1 VAVGGHWDESVGGTV
16 VWVRRRLWQLWP
28 DRNPLRRR
36 CDRVEAAIVAG
47 LMTAFVL
54 GGSLAALAAGRWAYD
69 NALRTEQAGQ
79 AARHQVA
86 AVLLTTAQGW
96 SPATAQARWTAPG
109 GVPRTGWVP
118 APAGSPAGTTVRVW
132 VDAAGRPAE
141 PPLRHSQVEGQAV
154 MAAVAAVVAVAVLL
168 GDAGFFA
175 HRVADRR
182 RLAAWDA
189 QWRAAGPR
197 WSRPGNGAPAR
208 PANGPSRGTG
218 RAGPPLAAAPPAG

>member
-1 VAVGGHWDESVGGTV
+1 MRALAAPRW
-16 VWVRRRLWQLWP
+16 VWVRRRLWPLWP

-47 LMTAFVL
+47 LMAAFVL

-79 AARHQVA
+79 AARHQVP

-96 SPATAQARWTAPG
+96 SPAMVQARWTAPDG
-109 GVPRTGWVP
+109 ARRTGW
-118 APAGSPAGTTVRVW
+118 APAPAGTTVRVW
-132 VDAAGRPAE
+132 VDAAGRLAE

-154 MAAVAAVVAVAVLL
+154 MAAMAAVIALAMLL
-168 GDAGFFA
+168 GGAGWCA
-175 HRVADRR
+175 RQVADRR

-189 QWRAAGPR
+189 QWRATGPR
-197 WSRPGNGAPAR
+197 WSRHG
-208 PANGPSRGTG
+208 
-218 RAGPPLAAAPPAG
+218 